1 MSLRAAHWS
10 LRAGRHATMAESKS
24 KKQLEV
30 DQVEDLF
37 ASGYES
43 MTESKD
49 AKLLGAL
56 AFIKNTLVGDLLN
69 ELGRSSTKK
78 SLSSGQQL
86 PGIVKAEMIEECLIV
101 AGSLQQL
108 ATKLVM
114 HKNRVDYDVKLT
126 LERLIKLKIEPSSAS
141 KKRAS
146 VDDRLKS
153 PTSQK
158 KKKPT
163 SNREYLITKKESLIA
178 DKNKDIDKAK
188 AELADTAVQISE
200 AKQGY
205 RDTIA
210 KGQPDPDDE
219 DFIKEKAKYDKVLK
233 DWMIALKSANKKK
246 DQLNQG
252 ITRMKTQL
260 TTLENELNQLKSNDG
275 EEEEGAAAEEEED
288 KNDEEEEE
296 EA

>member
-1 MSLRAAHWS
+1 
-10 LRAGRHATMAESKS
+10 MAESKS

-37 ASGYES
+37 ASSYES

-101 AGSLQQL
+101 AGGLQQL

-126 LERLIKLKIEPSSAS
+126 LERLIKLKIEPSSGRKPS

-146 VDDRLKS
+146 ADDRTKS
-153 PTSQK
+153 PKSPK
-158 KKKPT
+158 KKKPHAT
-163 SNREYLITKKESLIA
+163 SNSEYLITKKQSLIA
-178 DKNKDIDKAK
+178 DKNRDVDKAK
-188 AELADTAVQISE
+188 ADLAETVTAISR
-200 AKQGY
+200 AKKGY
-205 RDTIA
+205 RDAIA

-219 DFIKEKAKYDKVLK
+219 DFLKEKAKYDKDVK
-233 DWMIALKSANKKK
+233 DWTIALKSANKKK
-246 DQLNQG
+246 DALNQG
-252 ITRMKTQL
+252 ITRMETQL

-288 KNDEEEEE
+288 ENDDDEDDDEEEE
-296 EA
+296 A

>member
-1 MSLRAAHWS
+1 
-10 LRAGRHATMAESKS
+10 MAESKS

-30 DQVEDLF
+30 DQVEDLL
-37 ASGYES
+37 ASSYES

-69 ELGRSSTKK
+69 ELGRSSTKR

-114 HKNRVDYDVKLT
+114 HKNRLDYEMKFT
-126 LERLIKLKIEPSSAS
+126 LERLIGLKIEPSSGRKPS

-146 VDDRLKS
+146 ADDRTKS

-158 KKKPT
+158 KKKPHAT
-163 SNREYLITKKESLIA
+163 SNSDYLISKKETLIA
-178 DKNKDIDKAK
+178 DKNKDIDEAK
-188 AELADTAVQISE
+188 AELADTVVQISE
-200 AKQGY
+200 AKKGY
-205 RDTIA
+205 RDAIA

-219 DFIKEKAKYDKVLK
+219 DFLKEKTKYDKEVK
-233 DWMIALKSANKKK
+233 DWTIALKSANKKK
-246 DQLNQG
+246 DELNQG
-252 ITRMKTQL
+252 ITRMETQL
-260 TTLENELNQLKSNDG
+260 TTLKNELNQLKSNDG
-275 EEEEGAAAEEEED
+275 EEEEGAAEEEED
-288 KNDEEEEE
+288 ENDDDEDDDEEEE
-296 EA
+296 A

>member
-1 MSLRAAHWS
+1 MSLCAAHRS
-10 LRAGRHATMAESKS
+10 LRAGRHTTMAESKT

-37 ASGYES
+37 ASSYES

-114 HKNRVDYDVKLT
+114 HKNRLDYEMKFIIIL
-126 LERLIKLKIEPSSAS
+126 L
-141 KKRAS
+141 
-146 VDDRLKS
+146 
-153 PTSQK
+153 
-158 KKKPT
+158 
-163 SNREYLITKKESLIA
+163 
-178 DKNKDIDKAK
+178 
-188 AELADTAVQISE
+188 LA
-200 AKQGY
+200 
-205 RDTIA
+205 
-210 KGQPDPDDE
+210 
-219 DFIKEKAKYDKVLK
+219 F
-233 DWMIALKSANKKK
+233 
-246 DQLNQG
+246 
-252 ITRMKTQL
+252 
-260 TTLENELNQLKSNDG
+260 
-275 EEEEGAAAEEEED
+275 
-288 KNDEEEEE
+288 
-296 EA
+296 